1 MLSITAQLLDVQTGD
16 FCSLVFKG
24 TKWDFG
30 LQQEVPA
37 SVRVA
42 VSKDHLYL
50 VPSYQEAKGKMVSVE
65 VKEGLT
71 KSKQIWF
78 RTSGTGQLVL
88 QDN

>member
-1 MLSITAQLLDVQTGD
+1 TAQLLDVQTGD

-42 VSKDHLYL
+42 VSKD
-50 VPSYQEAKGKMVSVE
+50 
-65 VKEGLT
+65 
-71 KSKQIWF
+71 
-78 RTSGTGQLVL
+78 QLK
-88 QDN
+88 N